1 MNHQDNLNAT
11 LPDEIAALARHPN
24 KTVADIFSVPRHPV
38 MYTRTGYILRLH
50 ITNFLT
56 HRDKVVDFE
65 CPVSLIHGPNGAGK
79 SSILQAIHFVLGGK
93 AKNIR
98 DNCERFS
105 NLKTV
110 VCLKDTSTNV
120 QTTQCSVIAYFYYE
134 GSSEF
139 SGPIIGLKRTVTNE
153 VTNFFL
159 CTSFPPSTKSTPQFE
174 RISFERAHSILVDM
188 GHFPDNEI
196 TMVSQSRMKVLV
208 RMKPVDRYKIF
219 STAMSFDEIEANL
232 ANSQLSLE
240 NSIAG
245 SRRIAGG
252 LKHLMQDRKRVGR
265 RIKAMKEYHEAD
277 VNLNKAGLKKVAL
290 SIQKHRVHVQNHRLD
305 VEQAEK
311 RELAQ
316 LFAEYERQQDAKANL
331 EPYLKR
337 CNIEIDELTVHLDEG
352 KKQLMDLI
360 DELTAQKSELEATAR
375 HINTLESMMKTG
387 HEDAA
392 LLKKEIAQHTEF
404 LSKVADAQECLAPP
418 EKSEEHKRLEAEE
431 HSLQLKLMQL
441 QTQKSKLESA
451 LLSVFKQREW
461 RQDREAE
468 ARQKCENTKNQLNYL
483 QRQLELE
490 ASGTTAPEK
499 CISSLYPANYQIYTK
514 VKAESFSGGVVAPLA
529 AYIWVKESSSAFA
542 PIIRRVIGPNLLN
555 TIAYR
560 DKNDEHRLRNILGR
574 SIQLMNLLRS
584 TIPTMDEYNMLV
596 HELGPVYRDKVLS
609 VMQCLGNSSPF
620 ALEVLQLKVQLSRLV
635 ICETLEVARTV
646 LEVGK
651 KLHVSFQ
658 CLPKDRECIM
668 FIGAKNSVIMKP
680 AYSNQGS
687 IKAQSLYSATIN
699 QSNLQSEIQRQQ
711 RAYEMAKAEFESN
724 YSVAKLSVI
733 EAQETLKKSELQAEL
748 ESISAEAARVL
759 QTMEAN
765 NSRLIHLK
773 QQYAQ
778 SVECYN
784 AQQREMQ
791 SARRQLERSRAIV
804 ESSGLKLATLESKL
818 AEMTSDLERSNA
830 SLKNKQD
837 IVEQQQKTYDKCEA
851 DVAVLEDRLSEKI
864 AHRESIQAEDLDKQ
878 ISQTENAI
886 TTCKA
891 KVKTLR
897 DFLTSAQSA
906 TLNDLQT
913 FLEVF
918 ENLSNL
924 VPEYRERQATV
935 FSESLS
941 LRGAQPCNPPIDNGL
956 SSAEHVVDQSHSP
969 FRELYAI
976 LCANENI
983 DSSYYNPVTRLAFL
997 LVDFLADYSIFA
1009 EGQDAKDIKSIP
1021 DSSYEDNEQLLINI
1035 NNLLSAVSE
1044 EIQRI
1049 EEKKH
1054 ELAQEF
1060 NGDIEAEKQ
1069 HLLRIEDEIRAQTK
1083 EYTAI
1088 LQEISSL
1095 GEIAV
1100 RQLIKLTSIRSYA
1113 EHDISFHF
1121 MQTSEITGIN
1131 QRLYFQFPALPV
1143 VSPKLLELID
1153 KQVTDRYYDICGAQ
1167 LHASWGVEPP
1177 SRSHVNVDETSDDA
1191 NQQPITT
1198 IASSKGSIDIR
1209 STTRGATSLSGG
1221 ESTFISLCFMVSC
1234 WLVIKTRYAQID
1246 EWDVFM
1252 DATRRKRAFKLMLD
1266 AILQTSVQ
1274 VVLVTPSDVDIS
1286 DLDEATKKVIGV
1298 IKLLSIRA

>member
-11 LPDEIAALARHPN
+11 LPDDIAALARHPN
-24 KTVADIFSVPRHPV
+24 KTVADIFSVSRHPV

-56 HRDKVVDFE
+56 HRDKIVDFT

-110 VCLKDTSTNV
+110 VCLKDTSANV

-134 GSSEF
+134 GGSEF

-159 CTSFPPSTKSTPQFE
+159 CTSFPPSTKSSPQFE
-174 RISFERAHSILVDM
+174 RISFERAHSILVNM

-219 STAMSFDEIEANL
+219 STAMSFDEIETNL
-232 ANSQLSLE
+232 TESQLSLE
-240 NSIAG
+240 ASIAG
-245 SRRIAGG
+245 GKRIAGG
-252 LKHLMQDRKRVGR
+252 LKRLMQDRKRVGK
-265 RIKAMKEYHEAD
+265 RIKAMKEYYEAD

-311 RELAQ
+311 KELVQ
-316 LFAEYERQQDAKANL
+316 LLAEHERQQDAKANL

-337 CNIEIDELTVHLDEG
+337 CNIEIDELTTRLDEG
-352 KKQLMDLI
+352 KKHLMDLI
-360 DELTAQKSELEATAR
+360 DKLTAQKSELEATAR
-375 HINTLESMMKTG
+375 HINTLEGMIKTG
-387 HEDAA
+387 HEDVT

-404 LSKVADAQECLAPP
+404 LSKVGNAQECPAPP
-418 EKSEEHKRLEAEE
+418 QKSEEHKRLEAEE
-431 HSLQLKLMQL
+431 HSLQLKLLQL
-441 QTQKSKLESA
+441 QAQKSTLEST
-451 LLSVFKQREW
+451 LLNIFKQKEW

-468 ARQKCENTKNQLNYL
+468 ARQKCENAKNQLSYL

-499 CISSLYPANYQIYTK
+499 CINSLYPANYQIYVK

-529 AYIWVKESSSAFA
+529 AYVWVKESSSDLA
-542 PIIRRVIGPNLLN
+542 PIIRRVIGPSLLN

-560 DKNDEHRLRNILGR
+560 DKSDEYRLRNILGR
-574 SIQLMNLLRS
+574 SMQLVNLLRS

-596 HELGPVYRDKVLS
+596 RELDPVYKDKVMS

-635 ICETLEVARTV
+635 ICETLEVARIV
-646 LEVGK
+646 LEIGRR
-651 KLHVSFQ
+651 LRVSFQ

-668 FIGAKNSVIMKP
+668 FTGTKNSVIMKP
-680 AYSNQGS
+680 AYSNRGS
-687 IKAQSLYSATIN
+687 IKAQSLYSATTN
-699 QSNLQSEIQRQQ
+699 RSNLQSEIQHQQ
-711 RAYEMAKAEFESN
+711 RAYETAKVELESN
-724 YSVAKLSVI
+724 YSAAKVSVI
-733 EAQETLKKSELQAEL
+733 EAQETLKKNEVQGEL
-748 ESISAEAARVL
+748 ESIAAEMARIL
-759 QTMEAN
+759 QTIEAN
-765 NSRLIHLK
+765 NSRLVHLK

-778 SVECYN
+778 SVECYST
-784 AQQREMQ
+784 QQREVQ
-791 SARRQLERSRAIV
+791 NTRRQLERSRAIV
-804 ESSGLKLATLESKL
+804 ESSGSKLVTLESKL
-818 AEMTSDLERSNA
+818 AEMTSDLERSNS
-830 SLKNKQD
+830 SLKDKQD
-837 IVEQQQKTYDKCEA
+837 IIEQQKRTYDKCEA
-851 DVAVLEDRLSEKI
+851 DVAALEDRLTEKV

-886 TTCKA
+886 ATCQE
-891 KVKTLR
+891 KVKTLKE
-897 DFLTSAQSA
+897 FLASAQSVA
-906 TLNDLQT
+906 LSDLRT

-924 VPEYRERQATV
+924 VPEYKERQNTV
-935 FSESLS
+935 FSESL
-941 LRGAQPCNPPIDNGL
+941 RGVQPCNLPVDNSL
-956 SSAEHVVDQSHSP
+956 RSAEQTVDQNNSP
-969 FRELYAI
+969 FKDLYAT
-976 LCANENI
+976 LDASENI
-983 DSSYYNPVTRLAFL
+983 DVFYYNSMTRLAFL
-997 LVDFLADYSIFA
+997 LVDFLADYSVFA
-1009 EGQDAKDIKSIP
+1009 EGQDAKDVKSIP

-1035 NNLLSAVSE
+1035 NNLLSTVSE

-1049 EEKKH
+1049 EEKKN

-1060 NGDIEAEKQ
+1060 NGDIEAEKR
-1069 HLLRIEDEIRAQTK
+1069 HLLRMEDEIRTQTK

-1088 LQEISSL
+1088 LEEISSL

-1100 RQLIKLTSIRSYA
+1100 RQLIKLTSIRSHA

-1121 MQTSEITGIN
+1121 RQTSEITGIN
-1131 QRLYFQFPALPV
+1131 QRLYFQFPALPT

-1153 KQVTDRYYDICGAQ
+1153 KQITDRYYDICGAQ
-1167 LHASWGVEPP
+1167 LHASWGVDPL
-1177 SRSHVNVDETSDDA
+1177 SRSRTNVDETSDDA

-1198 IASSKGSIDIR
+1198 IAPSKGSIDIR
-1209 STTRGATSLSGG
+1209 SITRGVTSLSGG

-1286 DLDEATKKVIGV
+1286 DLDEATKKVIGI
-1298 IKLLSIRA
+1298 IKLLSIRT